1 MNKNKTGADP
11 ESEKI
16 KQKNLIC
23 LAIESGKLSKYFF
36 NRKQRNIDK
45 MTSTRHAIRQHNSTL
60 KSINLSED
68 ISSIN
73 SISDTICTGMISN
86 IFNLSLS
93 TSFILQQYLTLF
105 TIQII

>member
-23 LAIESGKLSKYFF
+23 LAMDSVKLSNDLF
-36 NRKQRNIDK
+36 NKKQRNIDK

-73 SISDTICTGMISN
+73 SISGTIYPGKISN
-86 IFNLSLS
+86 IFNLFLLS
-93 TSFILQQYLTLF
+93 SFILL
-105 TIQII
+105 